1 MDRTSLG
8 KLEAMGEMSSNY
20 QLCGIHNKTFA
31 MYFIIRHTAAYAY
44 IGDVKEHKVALG
56 CSIPS
61 VGPNSR
67 NPIQKFILERAP
79 FRKLI

>member
-8 KLEAMGEMSSNY
+8 NLEAMGEMSSNY

-44 IGDVKEHKVALG
+44 IGDVK
-56 CSIPS
+56 
-61 VGPNSR
+61 
-67 NPIQKFILERAP
+67 
-79 FRKLI
+79 